1 MCVHP
6 KLKWRNKIFL
16 ASVVKK
22 CANDDIEWR
31 IVISQELP
39 LPPLIHLLI
48 RPFDMIQFYIQS
60 LIYGDRHSSL
70 WGGDTTHQ
78 HTEHA
83 NFTEPIPM
91 RCSHLNLQFFQHWIK
106 SRVCDLSAEEEC
118 MWLVWCLDLS
128 GLSVPALSARQI
140 GEGSPGSPDR
150 QLITSEYYLANLVF
164 SRISSTI
171 RNGSFHSPSS
181 QFSAQQRSEISKL
194 NK

>member
-1 MCVHP
+1 MEDCNIA
-6 KLKWRNKIFL
+6 R
-16 ASVVKK
+16 ASP
-22 CANDDIEWR
+22 ASTDT
-31 IVISQELP
+31 
-39 LPPLIHLLI
+39 
-48 RPFDMIQFYIQS
+48 
-60 LIYGDRHSSL
+60 SSDTTVWHDTILHTVTNL
-70 WGGDTTHQ
+70 WGPAQLRGGDTTHQ

-106 SRVCDLSAEEEC
+106 SRVCDLSVEEEC
-118 MWLVWCLDLS
+118 LWLVWCLDLS

-140 GEGSPGSPDR
+140 GEGSQERSPDR

-181 QFSAQQRSEISKL
+181 QFSAQQRRVKYQ
-194 NK
+194 N